1 LGTVRRLRLLI
12 LSAAALL
19 AAVVPAA
26 APAQTRAP
34 APSPNIVGGHA
45 PTQAWPA
52 QTSVVFTTT
61 SGTFVCGGT
70 LVSARW
76 VLTAAHCATND
87 DGSVLAPG
95 AYFLRVGSTTR
106 TSGGHVSAV
115 DQVLRNPSY
124 SAATIS
130 NDLALL
136 HLASAA
142 PQEPLRI
149 VAPGSAESA
158 LWAAGTTATVVG
170 WGVTNPVTG
179 TQATSLVEAQVPII
193 SDSSCLAAW
202 GSANFFSSSMV
213 CAGGA
218 SIDTCGGDSGGPL
231 MVPRGGAYTIVGV
244 TSWGY
249 DPCAEPGF
257 PGVYARLG
265 APSLNAWV
273 RASVP
278 TAAIGV
284 SPSAPVQGAQVTLTA
299 TVAGGAEVTAP
310 TLSWDLD
317 DDGAF
322 DDAVGS
328 SATATFATAGAHV
341 VRVQAV
347 YPDAD
352 RAVARELVAVADP
365 NAPAPVT
372 PPAPTTAP
380 PAPTATP
387 PPAPA
392 PAPTAPPPATAT
404 ARPPIQLQQIDLAAP
419 RGSVSRPARIRL
431 RALRSHGVHVSFG
444 CRRACSLTARLRLG
458 SATIGRAT
466 TKLDRSGSD
475 RLTVRL
481 NSRGKRVLRGGR
493 RFSLRLAT
501 TLSAGP
507 TTLSGSSRLTA
518 R

>member
-1 LGTVRRLRLLI
+1 MRRLRLII
-12 LSAAALL
+12 LSATALL
-19 AAVVPAA
+19 AAVAPAA
-26 APAQTRAP
+26 APAATRAP

-52 QTSVVFTTT
+52 QTSVVFNTT

-87 DGSVLAPG
+87 DGSALAPG

-158 LWAAGTTATVVG
+158 LWAADTTATVVG

-179 TQATSLVEAQVPII
+179 TQATNLVEAQVPLIG
-193 SDSSCLAAW
+193 DSSCLGAW

-249 DPCAEPGF
+249 DPCAQPGF

-278 TAAIGV
+278 TAAIGA
-284 SPSAPVQGAQVTLTA
+284 SPSAPAPGAQVTLTA
-299 TVAGGAEVTAP
+299 TVAAGAEVTAP

-328 SATATFATAGAHV
+328 SATATFATAGGHV

-352 RAVARELVAVADP
+352 RAVARELVTVTDP

-372 PPAPTTAP
+372 PAPTTTPPAPTPTPTPTAP
-380 PAPTATP
+380 PATP
-387 PPAPA
+387 Q
-392 PAPTAPPPATAT
+392 
-404 ARPPIQLQQIDLAAP
+404 ARQPIQLQQIDLAAP
-419 RGSVSRPARIRL
+419 LGSVSRPARIRL
-431 RALRSHGVHVSFG
+431 RTLRSRGVHVAFT
-444 CRRACSLTARLRLG
+444 CHRACSLSARLKLG

-475 RLTVRL
+475 TLTVRL
-481 NSRGKRVLRGGR
+481 NSRGKRALRGGR

-501 TLSAGP
+501 TLRAGT

-518 R
+518 AR